1 MSKIVVIGMGQGG
14 LVAAI
19 KLAEQGHSV
28 CVYEKS
34 ELGAVS
40 YDWSDD
46 IRAEIFERCD
56 LPMPSAEIYFQKNKW
71 VFVSPNEKY
80 RMPVPP
86 CPPMEEISIYRR
98 GLSEYFANLAQQ
110 AGCELYYG
118 AKVEQLVFNGD
129 RVCGITVNGRTILCD
144 LVIDASGMLSPFRVQ
159 LPSRF
164 GVQAQ
169 PENEGVLYTYRAFFK
184 RNEGANPV
192 INGINSTLILKHLGG
207 KGIGWCNLADE
218 NTVDVLIGRIEK
230 LSNEEIKNSLASLKA
245 YNPILSDDIIS
256 ERRVE
261 VCLRASIA
269 RAVADGYIAIG
280 DSAYMTM
287 PIMGSGIEASMNAG
301 KDFAKYVAENK
312 ITDFS
317 AKNMW
322 KYYADYMRNT
332 GSGFAFIDVLKRWAM
347 ELDTKWIDWLFGSG
361 IVTEDNLMAVSTD
374 ENAKVKIS
382 AKAVF
387 KILSKPSFVFS
398 ALGCARRGLKA
409 RRSAKHVPKKYNE
422 KRLAK
427 WQKKYEKRL
436 KG

>member
-1 MSKIVVIGMGQGG
+1 
-14 LVAAI
+14 
-19 KLAEQGHSV
+19 H
-28 CVYEKS
+28 CN
-34 ELGAVS
+34 
-40 YDWSDD
+40 
-46 IRAEIFERCD
+46 
-56 LPMPSAEIYFQKNKW
+56 LPMPSEEIYFQKNKW
-71 VFVSPNEKY
+71 VFVSPNEKQ
-80 RMPVPP
+80 RIPVPP

-110 AGCELYYG
+110 AGCDLHYG
-118 AKVEQLVFNGD
+118 AKVESLVLDGD
-129 RVCGITVNGRTILCD
+129 RVCGISVNGRTVSCD
-144 LVIDASGMLSPFRVQ
+144 LVIDASGMRSPFRTQ
-159 LPSRF
+159 LPGRF

-169 PENEGVLYTYRAFFK
+169 PENAGVLYTYRAFFK
-184 RNEGANPV
+184 RTEGADPV
-192 INGINSTLILKHLGG
+192 MKGINSTVILKHLGG

-218 NTVDVLIGRIEK
+218 NTVDVLIGRVEK
-230 LSNEEIKNSLASLKA
+230 LTDDEIKKSLASLKA
-245 YNPILSDDIIS
+245 YNPILSDELIS

-301 KDFAKYVAENK
+301 KDFAKFVAENR

-317 AKNMW
+317 ANNMW
-322 KYYADYMRNT
+322 KYYANYMRNA
-332 GSGFAFIDVLKRWAM
+332 GSGFALIDVLKRWA
-347 ELDTKWIDWLFGSG
+347 LGVDAKWIDWLFGSR
-361 IVTEDNLMAVSTD
+361 IVTEDNLAAVSTD

-398 ALGCARRGLKA
+398 ALGCLKRGLNARRC
-409 RRSAKHVPKKYNE
+409 AKPVPKNYTE

-427 WQKKYEKRL
+427 WQKKYERRL
-436 KG
+436 HG

>member
-14 LVAAI
+14 MVAAI

-28 CVYEKS
+28 CVYEQS
-34 ELGAVS
+34 EKGAVS
-40 YDWSDD
+40 YDWTDD
-46 IRAEIFERCD
+46 IRSEIFEHCN
-56 LPMPSAEIYFQKNKW
+56 LPMPSEEIYFQKNKW
-71 VFVSPNEKY
+71 VFVSPNEKH
-80 RMPVPP
+80 RLPVPP

-110 AGCELYYG
+110 AGCAIHYG
-118 AKVEQLVFNGD
+118 AKVEKLLFNGD
-129 RVCGITVNGRTILCD
+129 RVCGICANGREIPCD
-144 LVIDASGMLSPFRVQ
+144 LVIDASGMRSPFRAQ

-169 PENEGVLYTYRAFFK
+169 PENAGVLYTYRAFFK
-184 RNEGANPV
+184 RTEGADPV
-192 INGINSTLILKHLGG
+192 IKGINSTVILKHLGG

-230 LSNEEIKNSLASLKA
+230 LTDDEIKKSLASLSA
-245 YNPILSDDIIS
+245 YNPILSDELIS

-301 KDFAKYVAENK
+301 KDFAAFVVENK

-317 AKNMW
+317 ASNMW
-322 KYYADYMRNT
+322 KFYADYMRNA
-332 GSGFAFIDVLKRWAM
+332 GSGFALIDVLKRWALG
-347 ELDTKWIDWLFGSG
+347 LDAKWIDWLFGSG
-361 IVTEDNLMAVSTD
+361 IVTEDNLAAVSTD

-387 KILSKPSFVFS
+387 KILAKPSFVFS
-398 ALGCARRGLKA
+398 ALGCLSRGLKA
-409 RRSAKHVPKKYNE
+409 SRCAKHVPKRYDE

-436 KG
+436 HG